1 MTGSH
6 DGSDRVAEAIAELYA
21 ADPAEFT
28 ERRKS
33 LAAAA
38 RDAGDR
44 DAAKRITA
52 LRKPTRAA
60 WAVNT
65 LARADPGAAQRLAA
79 LAAELRDATASK
91 DGRRL
96 RELSGQRGPLIDELT
111 GQALA
116 AAGITDPSAGL
127 RAEVAE
133 TLTSALADTGT
144 ARQFAAG
151 TLTRAAQWAGFEG
164 APADEF
170 PESFGASPE
179 PAAGPVPRRPAE
191 AEPAKAEPAKAE
203 SAKAKPTKAKPAK
216 AKPAKA
222 EPAEAESAEAESAEA
237 EPAASRTPARTR
249 ATPPAPSRAE
259 VPDEL
264 AARRRKKYEGAER
277 SVASAADAA
286 AAAVAREE
294 ELEAEVR
301 DLEGRLTQAR
311 ADLADARR
319 RARRAESAEHKARQQ
334 LDRTPRS

>member
-1 MTGSH
+1 MTGSR

-28 ERRKS
+28 EQRKS

-38 RDAGDR
+38 REAGDR
-44 DAAKRITA
+44 DAAKGITA

-151 TLTRAAQWAGFEG
+151 TLTRAAQWAGFGG
-164 APADEF
+164 APADDF
-170 PESFGASPE
+170 PQGFGAPPE
-179 PAAGPVPRRPAE
+179 PAPRPDRPRRDRPRPVPRRPAE
-191 AEPAKAEPAKAE
+191 AEAGPASP
-203 SAKAKPTKAKPAK
+203 KP
-216 AKPAKA
+216 
-222 EPAEAESAEAESAEA
+222 S
-237 EPAASRTPARTR
+237 ARTR
-249 ATPPAPSRAE
+249 TTPPAPAKSP

-264 AARRRKKYEGAER
+264 AARRRKKYEDAER

-286 AAAVAREE
+286 AAAVTREE

-334 LDRTPRS
+334 FDRMPRP